1 MNKQQSINL
10 AEYKYISS
18 LIAQLLEVD
27 IYTEE
32 IITGYIENF
41 GVDKFFNNIEMMDLP
56 SEVID
61 KLDVIWQGEYKKR
74 GTSVKGREKK
84 EKKGRTLD
92 IGEV

>member
-61 KLDVIWQGEYKKR
+61 KLENLQLILEALEE
-74 GTSVKGREKK
+74 EK
-84 EKKGRTLD
+84 EINNLWENGGVR
-92 IGEV
+92 

>member
-18 LIAQLLEVD
+18 LLAQLLEVD

-41 GVDKFFNNIEMMDLP
+41 GVDKFFNNIELMDLP

-61 KLDVIWQGEYKKR
+61 KLESLQLILEALEE
-74 GTSVKGREKK
+74 EK
-84 EKKGRTLD
+84 EINNLWGNGGVR
-92 IGEV
+92 

>member
-61 KLDVIWQGEYKKR
+61 KLENLQLILEALEE
-74 GTSVKGREKK
+74 EK
-84 EKKGRTLD
+84 EINNLWDNG
-92 IGEV
+92 GVS